1 MKKSIGNSFRIQLI
15 FSVFGVFILLVLST
29 AYILYSTIKMQDISD
44 NSFLKER
51 YIKSIQEALTSYQEP
66 LLDYLSTRSSN
77 ALAKLLI
84 DSQLL
89 RNKIPLHISIPDDST
104 ELQEK
109 EVYSLIRSYL
119 DMADTVIDQ
128 KRGRNITGY
137 ISLYEEMTDLLKYI
151 NAQIETIGTERFRGQ
166 MDNYGLFINDS
177 RNIQLLNL
185 LFIIFVSLFAIL
197 MLFHAVEKMTQPM
210 ILLSSMATE
219 ISAGKFD
226 MEDIKMSSV
235 YEIDHVVEAFNRMK
249 NDIRK
254 YIEEIRWQEN
264 IKQEYMQERMR
275 NLKMEEL
282 VRRME
287 IYTLQ
292 AQMNPH
298 FLFNTLN
305 TGMQLAI
312 VEGADRTG
320 EYMERLSQLFRHNI
334 RNKESI
340 VPLRHEIEGIKIYF
354 YILKIRFPKN
364 LDLTL
369 DYSEDLL
376 DTCRL
381 PVSILQPLVENCVV
395 HAFKNQEGQG
405 SIIVRAQKEKNR
417 LILSVSDNGCGM
429 SADQVEKLLHP
440 LPLEESSSRVMG
452 LENVIQ
458 RLFFF
463 YPKDPEVIAI
473 HTEVGKGTQI
483 VIRIDTEREP
493 CTVY

>member
-320 EYMERLSQLFRHNI
+320 EY
-334 RNKESI
+334 I
-340 VPLRHEIEGIKIYF
+340 V
-354 YILKIRFPKN
+354 
-364 LDLTL
+364 T
-369 DYSEDLL
+369 
-376 DTCRL
+376 
-381 PVSILQPLVENCVV
+381 
-395 HAFKNQEGQG
+395 
-405 SIIVRAQKEKNR
+405 
-417 LILSVSDNGCGM
+417 
-429 SADQVEKLLHP
+429 
-440 LPLEESSSRVMG
+440 
-452 LENVIQ
+452 
-458 RLFFF
+458 
-463 YPKDPEVIAI
+463 
-473 HTEVGKGTQI
+473 
-483 VIRIDTEREP
+483 
-493 CTVY
+493 